1 VFQNFDIVSILI
13 KLPGI
18 LIGFTFHEYAHAY
31 FATKYGDP
39 TPGAQGRLTV
49 NPLAHIDIWGLL
61 MVLFVGFGWAKP
73 VQTDPSRYSGN
84 VRKKDMIVS
93 FAGPA
98 TNFVIALFT
107 AIIIKV
113 LLAAGLFSNMSHN
126 NAKILGAMLTY
137 IVLVNCMLFVLNI
150 FPIPPLDGFHI
161 VANLLPTS
169 SYKFV
174 YFMEKWGSIIL
185 FVFILSPLSDY
196 IIGRGTSYV
205 YGFIQMITGII

>member
-1 VFQNFDIVSILI
+1 MFQNFDMVSVLM

-39 TPGAQGRLTV
+39 TPGLQGRLTV

-73 VQTDPSRYSGN
+73 VETDPSRYSGD

-107 AIIIKV
+107 AIIIKIF
-113 LLAAGLFSNMSHN
+113 LAAGLFSSMNPN
-126 NAKILGAMLTY
+126 NANILHSMLIY
-137 IVLVNCMLFVLNI
+137 IVVINCMLFVLNI

-169 SYKFV
+169 AYKFV
-174 YFMEKWGSIIL
+174 YFVEKWSSIIL

-196 IIGRGTSYV
+196 IIGNGTSYV
-205 YGFIQMITGII
+205 YGFIQMITGIM